1 MTWPRIT
8 DVLLHADE
16 QQELQE
22 RYTETEWASH
32 EESFSICSPFF
43 LLHCFLF
50 LSNAHSPFAPQS
62 RKSRARRGGHTATFL
77 SMLCWLGRTLPLR
90 GWWGGMALW
99 RNQPS
104 ASIAVIIIWIPDC
117 WICSFGPLRG
127 WEMTCLCSP
136 DTLSVCSETAHPAST
151 TTPPCST
158 LSARVEECF
167 FNDWR
172 GPSIKPATPFV
183 IHGCACSRAHFLKEG
198 GYEDT
203 KNSQWKNKT
212 KNTSCP
218 VKLTT
223 ADEFFV
229 QSPCQT
235 SLPNHGKYGLPWT
248 FSIAN
253 TN

>member
-1 MTWPRIT
+1 MLMSNRSCKRDT
-8 DVLLHADE
+8 
-16 QQELQE
+16 Q
-22 RYTETEWASH
+22 TEWASH

-43 LLHCFLF
+43 YYTAFPFSQMHTLLLLHGVE
-50 LSNAHSPFAPQS
+50 S
-62 RKSRARRGGHTATFL
+62 KSRARRGGHTATFL
-77 SMLCWLGRTLPLR
+77 SMLRWLSWTLPLR

-127 WEMTCLCSP
+127 WEMTCLHSP
-136 DTLSVCSETAHPAST
+136 DTLSVCRETAHPAPT
-151 TTPPCST
+151 TTLPCST

-172 GPSIKPATPFV
+172 GPSIKPATPFF
-183 IHGCACSRAHFLKEG
+183 IHGCACGRAHFLKEG

-212 KNTSCP
+212 KQKHIMSCH
-218 VKLTT
+218 
-223 ADEFFV
+223 ADNSRWV
-229 QSPCQT
+229 LCSV
-235 SLPNHGKYGLPWT
+235 SLSDTPTIPWKVWFALDFLNSKY
-248 FSIAN
+248 SN
-253 TN
+253 